1 MRIDMGLVSQV
12 VLLAVL
18 LAFNAFFVAA
28 EYSILTLR
36 KTKIDQYVRQR
47 ILGYGSVRK
56 ALDHLYAIISTTQL
70 GSSLCSILLGW
81 IGEPMI
87 EKALYPL
94 MRLIP
99 LPSTILVNRSISI
112 IITISLLSFLQM
124 IFGEIIPKTIA
135 LQKSYLVSRLIILP
149 LNLFNL
155 IFSPF
160 IYVTNGI
167 SNIFLKIIHMNP
179 LSKQP
184 TDYTAEEIRTILN
197 ESMKNHTLPNH
208 QGHLLTNIIT
218 LRKTPITKLMIDKS
232 KLTYFNFN
240 DNLEHIKKK
249 IAENKYLYNRYPV
262 YFSKNLIIGYIHIS
276 DILRFPEVGM
286 KDIKL
291 RETGL
296 IREILHIN
304 ENYQADKLL
313 IQMRQKGIHV
323 AVVKTQ
329 EQELLGIVT
338 LTDII
343 EYLVNHR

>member
-1 MRIDMGLVSQV
+1 MNLVWQV
-12 VLLAVL
+12 ALLAFL

-28 EYSILTLR
+28 EYSLLTLR

-47 ILGYGSVRK
+47 ILGYGSVRN
-56 ALDHLYAIISTTQL
+56 ALDHLYSVISTTQL
-70 GSSLCSILLGW
+70 GSSICSILLGW

-87 EKALYPL
+87 EKVLYPL
-94 MRLIP
+94 IKLIP
-99 LPSTILVNRSISI
+99 IQSTILVNRSISVV
-112 IITISLLSFLQM
+112 ITISLLSFLQM

-135 LQKSYLVSRLIILP
+135 LQKSYAMSRIIILP
-149 LNLFNL
+149 LNFFNIL
-155 IFSPF
+155 FSPF
-160 IYVTNGI
+160 IYVTHI
-167 SNIFLKIIHMNP
+167 FSNIFLKIIHMNP

-184 TDYTAEEIRTILN
+184 TDYTSEEIRTILN
-197 ESMKNHTLPNH
+197 ESMKNHSLPNH

-218 LRKTPITKLMIDKS
+218 LRRTPITKLMIEKN
-232 KLTYFNFN
+232 KLIYFNFG
-240 DNLEHIKKK
+240 DNLESIKKK
-249 IAENKYLYNRYPV
+249 IADSKYYFNRYPV

-296 IREILHIN
+296 IRDILHVSDT
-304 ENYQADKLL
+304 YPADKLL
-313 IQMRQKGIHV
+313 IQMKQKGIHV